1 MQFNRDILC
10 LASIS
15 DSRIEVWRIA
25 TNDNPQPVLLG
36 QLACHDDSSNFCHI
50 TCLKLQAMNHS
61 QYRLVAGYDDG
72 GFSLWTMEIKDHPTS
87 FVARQLTHYTPPY
100 RLGSHQAIEA
110 IGLSYPMV
118 LICTKGMKLSAF
130 CIDDEQAALSPRLV
144 YELQS
149 PIRWN
154 PIVVELDQ
162 CDHNRWRGMACF
174 GMPVG
179 LNAFSVG
186 IQVCVTGFMKL
197 CTPHAN
203 PLLLLSLGSGVFIKW
218 YHIIKALYSIE
229 RGRFLFYQ
237 SRTTTLPRCTRAN
250 HCPCLFTALSH
261 DSTRQQYH
269 QAISRAS
276 FQ

>member
-1 MQFNRDILC
+1 MDTKYCDTGNCRITQLDLHDSKQYQQQRQKPLVQFSRDILC

-15 DSRIEVWRIA
+15 DPRIEVWRIA

-36 QLACHDDSSNFCHI
+36 QLASHDDSSTLSHI

-72 GFSLWTMEIKDHPTS
+72 GFSLWTMEIEDNPTS
-87 FVARQLTHYTPPY
+87 FVARQLTRYTPSY
-100 RLGSHQAIEA
+100 RLGCHQAIEA

-130 CIDDEQAALSPRLV
+130 IIDNEQTAASPRLI

-162 CDHNRWRGMACF
+162 CDHHRDRWRGMACF

-186 IQVCVTGFMKL
+186 IQVCIIGTMKL
-197 CTPHAN
+197 VYSCIH
-203 PLLLLSLGSGVFIKW
+203 LLLLLLGSGILITW
-218 YHIIKALYSIE
+218 YYIVKTLHSIE
-229 RGRFLFYQ
+229 
-237 SRTTTLPRCTRAN
+237 
-250 HCPCLFTALSH
+250 
-261 DSTRQQYH
+261 
-269 QAISRAS
+269 
-276 FQ
+276 